1 VIQITLAGRNG
12 VGRRA
17 APFDRQ
23 SPADEPAAPLRALV
37 EAFDSLLIR
46 IGPVRRIRGNFRC
59 SNAAAAPICGQQFGQ
74 MHS

>member
-1 VIQITLAGRNG
+1 MDG

-23 SPADEPAAPLRALV
+23 SPADEPAALLRALV

-46 IGPVRRIRGNFRC
+46 IGSVRRIRGNFRC

-74 MHS
+74 MPS